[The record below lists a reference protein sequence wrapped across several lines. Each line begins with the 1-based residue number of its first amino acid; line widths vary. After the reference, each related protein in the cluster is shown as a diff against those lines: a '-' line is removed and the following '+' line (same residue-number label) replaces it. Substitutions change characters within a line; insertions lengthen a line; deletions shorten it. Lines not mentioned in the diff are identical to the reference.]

1 MSRPWRKNP
10 WPREGANGKKSYL
23 VGYYDHERV
32 ERTKTCGSASLARD
46 WMRDYSAASQRGE
59 DSLRRFLLDL
69 DAREASEVDGRT
81 LAEVVEMYFALDAD
95 PELEGGLAQ
104 STFAGYKTCA
114 NCYILGLPIHN
125 HKREVIGR
133 AAYAIE
139 LARTPAVAFN
149 EPHAPR
155 KWRTEM
161 LKSGQP
167 QTRCKEAW
175 KVLSAILSWAA
186 SSHEVP
192 EIHTNGCLMAS
203 ERTRTRR
210 RSVRAGATG
219 RGSRGRRRSSTPH
232 WALSPQAVEA
242 IRREML
248 ARVKRRDRI
257 LALRDAMIVSLQYGL
272 SARPQEIWGI
282 RWMSMTET
290 FADIVEV
297 ISWGE
302 LDEYGKTQHSTER
315 RCAVPGVLWGD
326 ATIWRA
332 ELRAWGHPARD
343 EDFIIPGDLGG
354 EQWGVKDPYTGACH
368 LGLNQCKKWGG
379 KFFNPAVAKAALR
392 PEFASIAGATPYSLR
407 RGGISVRLRAEDAQT
422 VASECG
428 TSLQMLDKH
437 YAFAIDDLRR
447 FGPRPFNLEW
457 QAARTQR
464 RPPEEPPR
472 LRLVA

>member
-1 MSRPWRKNP
+1 
-10 WPREGANGKKSYL
+10 
-23 VGYYDHERV
+23 
-32 ERTKTCGSASLARD
+32 
-46 WMRDYSAASQRGE
+46 
-59 DSLRRFLLDL
+59 
-69 DAREASEVDGRT
+69 
-81 LAEVVEMYFALDAD
+81 
-95 PELEGGLAQ
+95 
-104 STFAGYKTCA
+104 
-114 NCYILGLPIHN
+114 
-125 HKREVIGR
+125 
-133 AAYAIE
+133 
-139 LARTPAVAFN
+139 
-149 EPHAPR
+149 
-155 KWRTEM
+155 
-161 LKSGQP
+161 
-167 QTRCKEAW
+167 
-175 KVLSAILSWAA
+175 
-186 SSHEVP
+186 
-192 EIHTNGCLMAS
+192 
-203 ERTRTRR
+203 
-210 RSVRAGATG
+210 
-219 RGSRGRRRSSTPH
+219 
-232 WALSPQAVEA
+232 
-242 IRREML
+242 
-248 ARVKRRDRI
+248 
-257 LALRDAMIVSLQYGL
+257 
-272 SARPQEIWGI
+272 
-282 RWMSMTET
+282 
-290 FADIVEV
+290 
-297 ISWGE
+297 
-302 LDEYGKTQHSTER
+302 
-315 RCAVPGVLWGD
+315 VLWGD